1 MAASIEPDIA
11 TLQADIQQLRT
22 DLAKMASTMRDVA
35 ANSIT
40 KVGDKTQASAEKV
53 WVEAKRQVRQVGR
66 EIGDRPL
73 TATLAAFG
81 TGFVLGLVLSVRRG

>member
-1 MAASIEPDIA
+1 MAASIEPNIA

-22 DLAKMASTMRDVA
+22 DLAKMTSTMRDVA
-35 ANSIT
+35 GNSIAQ
-40 KVGDKTQASAEKV
+40 VGDKAQASAEKV
-53 WVEAKRQVRQVGR
+53 WVEVKRQAQHVGQ

-81 TGFVLGLVLSVRRG
+81 TGLVLGLLLSVRRG